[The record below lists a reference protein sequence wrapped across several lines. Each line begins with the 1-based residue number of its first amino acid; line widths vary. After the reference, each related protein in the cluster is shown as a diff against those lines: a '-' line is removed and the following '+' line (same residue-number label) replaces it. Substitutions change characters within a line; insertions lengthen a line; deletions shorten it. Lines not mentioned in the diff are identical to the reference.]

1 MIQDE
6 TTILFRVRKT
16 VFQMLRD
23 RGYTVSDQ
31 SYSQTNDSFK
41 NEFNGSRESL
51 NMLFQKSDAIDQSQT
66 SADTFAINE
75 QKILVFYPGDDK
87 VGSNT
92 IK

>member
-31 SYSQTNDSFK
+31 SFHQSHDDFK
-41 NEFNGSRESL
+41 TDFNGTRESL
-51 NMLFQKSDAIDQSQT
+51 NMLF
-66 SADTFAINE
+66 
-75 QKILVFYPGDDK
+75 
-87 VGSNT
+87 
-92 IK
+92 